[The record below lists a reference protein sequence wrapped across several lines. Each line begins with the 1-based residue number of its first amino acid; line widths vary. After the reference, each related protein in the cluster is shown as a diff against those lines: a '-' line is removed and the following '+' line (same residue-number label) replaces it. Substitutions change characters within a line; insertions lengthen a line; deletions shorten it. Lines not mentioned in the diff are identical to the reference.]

1 MGYLWDEA
9 NTARLID
16 SEGWVHSG
24 DLGREDEDG
33 FLYVT
38 GRIKVGQNLYSIPY
52 VKSSDRGLLLIRKI
66 FFLIFI
72 NFQFYLGAPVIF
84 SSLMRRALSRMSRSY
99 SLLRSTADACS
110 ALNCSCLA
118 ASSAWFRRSC
128 LSVRE
133 QLSIKSLDNRRY

>member
-52 VKSSDRGLLLIRKI
+52 VELSICGLLPHQSK
-66 FFLIFI
+66 
-72 NFQFYLGAPVIF
+72 
-84 SSLMRRALSRMSRSY
+84 
-99 SLLRSTADACS
+99 LLC
-110 ALNCSCLA
+110 
-118 ASSAWFRRSC
+118 
-128 LSVRE
+128 
-133 QLSIKSLDNRRY
+133 

>member
-38 GRIKVGQNLYSIPY
+38 GRIKVSQNLYSVCQIKCPWP
-52 VKSSDRGLLLIRKI
+52 SAPSEHLI
-66 FFLIFI
+66 FFFFIKLQHFAFNNIF
-72 NFQFYLGAPVIF
+72 
-84 SSLMRRALSRMSRSY
+84 R
-99 SLLRSTADACS
+99 
-110 ALNCSCLA
+110 
-118 ASSAWFRRSC
+118 
-128 LSVRE
+128 
-133 QLSIKSLDNRRY
+133 

>member
-52 VKSSDRGLLLIRKI
+52 VELSICGLLLHQSK
-66 FFLIFI
+66 
-72 NFQFYLGAPVIF
+72 
-84 SSLMRRALSRMSRSY
+84 
-99 SLLRSTADACS
+99 LLC
-110 ALNCSCLA
+110 
-118 ASSAWFRRSC
+118 
-128 LSVRE
+128 
-133 QLSIKSLDNRRY
+133 

>member
-38 GRIKVGQNLYSIPY
+38 GRIKVSQNLYSVCQIAS
-52 VKSSDRGLLLIRKI
+52 VRSLLLHQS
-66 FFLIFI
+66 IFI
-72 NFQFYLGAPVIF
+72 KLQHFAFY
-84 SSLMRRALSRMSRSY
+84 
-99 SLLRSTADACS
+99 
-110 ALNCSCLA
+110 
-118 ASSAWFRRSC
+118 
-128 LSVRE
+128 
-133 QLSIKSLDNRRY
+133 NR